1 MKNIFYILL
10 LLPTIIFAQ
19 YPSNSGQKI
28 TLGEQTTADGL
39 VWRGRTSDTAN
50 LMTNKLDTSVYL
62 VLDTMTEAMWL
73 YRVTTTPKWNRV
85 VDSLNNMQGT
95 LSVAKGGTNRTTMP
109 AGYILHGDD
118 TSVDTSN
125 QLFYNRTNNRLALGS
140 INTLG
145 KLDIRQTENN
155 TTVLYMQRQ
164 TDSGGGL
171 GNFLDFKSAQG
182 TVSQYKIDV
191 QGGVTQGRMFLNP
204 ANGTTLSYIMDA
216 GDVSTTQNT
225 TGFRFRQYITTGGDI
240 SSFNIEPSRVG
251 DYAYSALLVNPT
263 EDVVGSNNS
272 KYLINLQ
279 RNSVSR
285 FVVQSRGNVG
295 VGTTTPTA
303 LLHLAAGT
311 ATASTAPLKFTS
323 GVALTTP
330 EVGAIEFSNISGT
343 NRLLISPA
351 DNVRKEIAYTDFS
364 NTTGTLA
371 VANGGTGQTTLAAA
385 GINTGN
391 GTINFLPKYTATGT
405 TLGNS
410 AISDNGTTITAT
422 NRSIHN
428 TGNNNFIR
436 VSNYF
441 NIGGSGSDYG
451 SIGFNIGYTNTN
463 DSYKYLFGDLSSA
476 IKFNAG
482 GFNFLTAPSGLTDST
497 IIYTERMRIANNGEV
512 LIAGTTDRGAYNLQ
526 VNGTGVW
533 GEGAYVNGSD
543 ANIKENIV
551 DLDSSLNI
559 VNNLKPVIFNYIN
572 TSVNNDTKHL
582 GFIAQDVYQTLANKD
597 YLNSIVRSDGETLS
611 IAYSNLIPLLTKA
624 IQEQN
629 ALIKALEQR
638 ILILENK

>member
-1 MKNIFYILL
+1 MKQLLFLVIFPCLCV
-10 LLPTIIFAQ
+10 AQ
-19 YPSNSGQKI
+19 YTGNAGQKI

-39 VWRGRTSDTAN
+39 VFRGVANIDTVTATSKITRANKQDTSAFLLLDTVTNLLWHYKTASNGWIQAGGSTLDTA
-50 LMTNKLDTSVYL
+50 
-62 VLDTMTEAMWL
+62 TML
-73 YRVTTTPKWNRV
+73 LPYYRSGRALGTPL
-85 VDSLNNMQGT
+85 SGT
-95 LSVAKGGTNRTTMP
+95 LTNAT
-109 AGYILHGDD
+109 
-118 TSVDTSN
+118 
-125 QLFYNRTNNRLALGS
+125 
-140 INTLG
+140 
-145 KLDIRQTENN
+145 
-155 TTVLYMQRQ
+155 
-164 TDSGGGL
+164 GL
-171 GNFLDFKSAQG
+171 PL
-182 TVSQYKIDV
+182 
-191 QGGVTQGRMFLNP
+191 
-204 ANGTTLSYIMDA
+204 
-216 GDVSTTQNT
+216 T
-225 TGFRFRQYITTGGDI
+225 TG
-240 SSFNIEPSRVG
+240 V
-251 DYAYSALLVNPT
+251 
-263 EDVVGSNNS
+263 
-272 KYLINLQ
+272 
-279 RNSVSR
+279 
-285 FVVQSRGNVG
+285 
-295 VGTTTPTA
+295 
-303 LLHLAAGT
+303 
-311 ATASTAPLKFTS
+311 
-323 GVALTTP
+323 
-330 EVGAIEFSNISGT
+330 
-343 NRLLISPA
+343 
-351 DNVRKEIAYTDFS
+351 
-364 NTTGTLA
+364 TGTLA

-624 IQEQN
+624 IQEQQ

-638 ILILENK
+638 ILTLENK